1 MQADQ
6 QRRTAETAA
15 IMTSLGA
22 GVIAGLTVAGVA
34 TGPLAP
40 AFLGLAV
47 LTTVALRQIGLNK
60 ELSANLT
67 AIQLEADSMFRI
79 ILVVE
84 QIAKDNKIPL
94 NTTTVRRFVD
104 KLSNFV
110 TVLIGPDAKR
120 LILAER
126 TALQKNSGNLL
137 KTLASVNQQ
146 KFASVARDP
155 KTKTLREKM
164 TSWGSFFNRILSPG
178 EYLRVLVR
186 EIIILHIFFS
196 IMMAEFDLFM
206 RAKGDLANKNWVNS
220 DAFKLLQSTN
230 QQERIRTYMASPDFN
245 NLEEVKKIKA
255 GESNTKNANI
265 RKIAES
271 KHREMY
277 NNFYSNEISPTILAE
292 AITNA
297 LNSSNDVENKLN
309 EPALQKELN
318 TTEQKTVESVKEIL
332 TEEGASESQAE
343 TAATMIVEGDTGG
356 TPVNTGRTSGGGRRT
371 HRKHLRRRR

>member
-1 MQADQ
+1 
-6 QRRTAETAA
+6 
-15 IMTSLGA
+15 
-22 GVIAGLTVAGVA
+22 
-34 TGPLAP
+34 
-40 AFLGLAV
+40 
-47 LTTVALRQIGLNK
+47 
-60 ELSANLT
+60 
-67 AIQLEADSMFRI
+67 
-79 ILVVE
+79 
-84 QIAKDNKIPL
+84 
-94 NTTTVRRFVD
+94 
-104 KLSNFV
+104 
-110 TVLIGPDAKR
+110 
-120 LILAER
+120 
-126 TALQKNSGNLL
+126 
-137 KTLASVNQQ
+137 
-146 KFASVARDP
+146 
-155 KTKTLREKM
+155 
-164 TSWGSFFNRILSPG
+164 
-178 EYLRVLVR
+178 
-186 EIIILHIFFS
+186 
-196 IMMAEFDLFM
+196 
-206 RAKGDLANKNWVNS
+206 
-220 DAFKLLQSTN
+220 
-230 QQERIRTYMASPDFN
+230 MASPDFN